1 MKLYKIKTTALTDD
15 DILLVTTLTEEQI
28 VEVITPIVQ
37 AERDGYQ
44 QYTNLT
50 LMDALCKT
58 YPSESIELYFEPNTI
73 TI

>member
-1 MKLYKIKTTALTDD
+1 MKLYKIKTTSWTDD

-37 AERDGYQ
+37 AERDGGHE
-44 QYTNLT
+44 YTNLT
-50 LMDALCKT
+50 LMDALCKA
-58 YPSESIELYFEPNTI
+58 YPSESIELYFEPNII